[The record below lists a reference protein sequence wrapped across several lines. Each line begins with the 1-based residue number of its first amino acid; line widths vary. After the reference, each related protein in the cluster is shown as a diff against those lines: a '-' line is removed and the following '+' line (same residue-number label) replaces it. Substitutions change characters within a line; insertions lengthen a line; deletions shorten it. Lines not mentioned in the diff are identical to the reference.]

1 MSSAVPLVIFGLP
14 SCTSIKPDLQL
25 ESNISGEQ
33 IARERSASAESR
45 IDSNSGFR
53 TLSRTVNLLSSNY
66 SSVLC
71 RSNVDDPVVK
81 QPPNYWH
88 TFLTLKIGLH
98 PIAITFL
105 SLLQMLIY
113 QTHFYFTSNYCLF
126 RDRFISKNSLAIY
139 IMLSCVLTLSQ
150 IFPTMFKTREIR
162 NFIKG
167 KCNSFGAFHF
177 WKLYTMFLILC

>member
-25 ESNISGEQ
+25 ESNFSGEQ
-33 IARERSASAESR
+33 KSERARERERSASAESR

-53 TLSRTVNLLSSNY
+53 TLSTAVNLLSSNN

-71 RSNVDDPVVK
+71 CSNVDDPVVK
-81 QPPNYWH
+81 QPTNYWH

-105 SLLQMLIY
+105 SLIRTSIY
-113 QTHFYFTSNYCLF
+113 QTHYYFTSKYCRF
-126 RDRFISKNSLAIY
+126 RDRFTSNKQLGHIY
-139 IMLSCVLTLSQ
+139 SVELCTCI
-150 IFPTMFKTREIR
+150 INNFPTIL
-162 NFIKG
+162 
-167 KCNSFGAFHF
+167 
-177 WKLYTMFLILC
+177 KLEEMNNNLVWSAVTPSKIF